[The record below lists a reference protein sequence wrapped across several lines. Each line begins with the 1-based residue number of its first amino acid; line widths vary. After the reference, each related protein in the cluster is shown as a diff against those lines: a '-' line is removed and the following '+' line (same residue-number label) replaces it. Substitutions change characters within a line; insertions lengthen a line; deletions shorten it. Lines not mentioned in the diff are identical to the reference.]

1 MIVFD
6 LDDTLYLERDFAFS
20 GYTHLDQLVQSE
32 TGVAGFGAR
41 CRALFEA
48 GERRTIFDL
57 ARRAL
62 GLDAADI
69 AIQTLIDAYR
79 NHPPDITLCPDAA
92 DFLEQ
97 NPQPFGLITDGPAHM
112 QRNKIAALG
121 LPRWIEH
128 LRPTGAWGEGYG
140 KPHPRAFIE
149 MEQIAG
155 TADHMVYIADNP
167 AKDFVTP
174 KTRGWTTVQVTRV
187 GGVHDPAPKDEAH
200 AADIVVPSLHDFSLW
215 VNARQ

>member
-20 GYTHLDQLVQSE
+20 AYAHLDELVQRE
-32 TGVAGFGAR
+32 TGVEGFGPR

-57 ARRAL
+57 ARDAL
-62 GLDAADI
+62 GLSEADI

-79 NHPPDITLCPDAA
+79 SHPPDVSLCPDAVA
-92 DFLEQ
+92 FLQ
-97 NPQPFGLITDGPAHM
+97 RTPQPFGLITDGPAHM
-112 QRNKIAALG
+112 QRNKIAALD

-155 TADHMVYIADNP
+155 PAAHMIYIADNP
-167 AKDFVTP
+167 AKDFITP
-174 KTRGWTTVQVTRV
+174 KARGWTTVQITRA
-187 GGVHDPAPKDEAH
+187 GGVHDPVPKTKAH
-200 AADIVVPSLHDFSLW
+200 AADVVIQSLHDFSL
-215 VNARQ
+215 